1 MPVNRF
7 DELPDVRHNPD
18 LSTAHGPT
26 VRGERIFFGLRTKD
40 AGTGSAPHHHPS
52 EEFLYIISG
61 RVRAEIAGEVH
72 RAGPGGVVHI
82 PPNVPHHTAAEPGE
96 DLVYI
101 YVKDT
106 AWGLKGVPAGE
117 QAGEQPPEDE
127 KY

>member
-1 MPVNRF
+1 MPVYRF

-61 RVRAEIAGEVH
+61 RVRAEIAGE
-72 RAGPGGVVHI
+72 
-82 PPNVPHHTAAEPGE
+82 

>member
-1 MPVNRF
+1 TIVPTEPFAAKITVLGAAISYGGQYDMPV
-7 DELPDVRHNPD
+7 
-18 LSTAHGPT
+18 T
-26 VRGERIFFGLRTKD
+26 VKC
-40 AGTGSAPHHHPS
+40 
-52 EEFLYIISG
+52 
-61 RVRAEIAGEVH
+61 EIAGEVH

>member
-1 MPVNRF
+1 MPVYRF
-7 DELPDVRHNPD
+7 ENLPDVRHNPD

-26 VRGERIFFGLRTKD
+26 IKGERIFFGLRTKT
-40 AGTGSAPHHHPS
+40 AGTSSAPHHHPS

-61 RVRAEIAGEVH
+61 RLRAIIDGETH
-72 RAGPGGVVHI
+72 LAGPGEVAHI
-82 PPNVPHHTAAEPGE
+82 PPNTPHHTAAEPGE
-96 DLVYI
+96 DLVYL

-117 QAGEQPPEDE
+117 EAGDTPPEDE